1 MQILVILK
9 YLHRYYL
16 HVILKSNFDSS
27 IIILPFVFIPVY
39 IYIHTQGRNYYYL
52 LKINKNIK
60 CY

>member
-1 MQILVILK
+1 M
-9 YLHRYYL
+9 

-39 IYIHTQGRNYYYL
+39 IYTQGRNYYYL
-52 LKINKNIK
+52 LKINKNNK

>member
-9 YLHRYYL
+9 YLHRYSL

-27 IIILPFVFIPVY
+27 IIKLPFVFIPVY
-39 IYIHTQGRNYYYL
+39 IYTQGRNYYYL
-52 LKINKNIK
+52 LKINKNNK

>member
-1 MQILVILK
+1 M
-9 YLHRYYL
+9 

-39 IYIHTQGRNYYYL
+39 YTQGRNYYYL
-52 LKINKNIK
+52 LKINENNK